1 MKTAFFSFT
10 DCGAR
15 LKDRLRSYLL
25 DEGHQAFDL
34 RREAGLKEQAAAAFA
49 GADALLFVG
58 AAGIAVRAIAP
69 LVRSKLSDPAVIV
82 VDELGRW
89 VIPLLGGHIGGG
101 NELALELAAFLGAE
115 AVITTATDIHGLF
128 AVDVWAVKQDLAI
141 SSLEKAKRVSAALL
155 KGGEVPLLSD
165 YAIEGRP
172 PRGIVYN
179 QGGGAGGDGFGIIVS
194 MRRLDGGE
202 AMLRLIPRRLY
213 VGIGCRKGVSE
224 GAIAELFQRTL
235 EKLRLDE
242 RCVAGAASIDLKQA
256 EVGLLNF
263 CGNRGLACS
272 FFDAAALGRV
282 RGSFSASRFVQETAG
297 VDNVCERAAV
307 AASGG
312 GELLLAKTV
321 GRGVTMAAALKRVEL
336 SF

>member
-15 LKDRLRSYLL
+15 LKDRLRSHLL
-25 DEGHQAFDL
+25 DVGHKAFDL

-69 LVRSKLSDPAVIV
+69 LVHSKLSDPAVIV
-82 VDELGRW
+82 IDELGRW

-165 YAIEGRP
+165 YPIEGRP

-179 QGGGAGGDGFGIIVS
+179 QGGGDGFGILVS
-194 MRRLDGGE
+194 MRRLDGGT
-202 AMLRLIPRRLY
+202 AMLQLIPRRVY
-213 VGIGCRKGVSE
+213 VGIGCRKCVSE
-224 GAIAELFQRTL
+224 DAVAELFQRAL

-256 EVGLLNF
+256 EAGPLNF
-263 CGNRGLACS
+263 CGNRGLPCK

-282 RGSFSASRFVQETAG
+282 EGSFSASRFVQETAG

>member
-1 MKTAFFSFT
+1 MKTAIFSFT

-15 LKDRLRSYLL
+15 LKARLHSHILN
-25 DEGHQAFDL
+25 EGHRAFDL
-34 RREAGLKEQAAAAFA
+34 QPGLGLKEQAAAAFN

-69 LVRSKLSDPAVIV
+69 LVHSKLSDPAVIV
-82 VDELGRW
+82 IDELGRW

-115 AVITTATDIHGLF
+115 AVITTATDIHGVF
-128 AVDVWAVKQDLAI
+128 AVDVWAGKQDLAI

-165 YAIEGRP
+165 YPIEGRP
-172 PRGIVYN
+172 PRGIVYG
-179 QGGGAGGDGFGIIVS
+179 QDCGGRDGFGILVS
-194 MRRLDGGE
+194 MRRLDGGT
-202 AMLRLIPRRLY
+202 AMLQLIPRRVY

-224 GAIAELFQRTL
+224 EAVAELFDDTL
-235 EKLRLDE
+235 EKLGLDA
-242 RCVAGAASIDLKQA
+242 RCVAGAASIDIKQTEA
-256 EVGLLNF
+256 GLLNF
-263 CGNRGLACS
+263 CDNRGLPCT
-272 FFDAAALGRV
+272 FFDAAALACV
-282 RGSFSASRFVQETAG
+282 EGSFSASRFVLETAG

-307 AASGG
+307 AASGN
-312 GELLLAKTV
+312 GELLIAKTA
-321 GRGVTMAAALKRVEL
+321 GRGVTAAAALKRMEL

>member
-15 LKDRLRSYLL
+15 LKDRLRSHLL
-25 DEGHQAFDL
+25 DEGHKAFDL

-69 LVRSKLSDPAVIV
+69 LVHSKLSDPAVIV

-115 AVITTATDIHGLF
+115 AVITTATDIHGVF

-165 YAIEGRP
+165 YAIEGSP
-172 PRGIVYN
+172 PRGIVYG
-179 QGGGAGGDGFGIIVS
+179 QDCAGGDGFGIIVS
-194 MRRLDGGE
+194 MRRLDGGT
-202 AMLRLIPRRLY
+202 AMLQLIPRRLY

-224 GAIAELFQRTL
+224 GAIAELFQRAL

-282 RGSFSASRFVQETAG
+282 EGSFSASRFVQETAG